1 MLCDL
6 RIYVYIVVKTYLI
19 TICSVK
25 DENSEKSTVYPNI
38 KQHFKALKRLVLALF
53 IKSLHFF

>member
-1 MLCDL
+1 MLFDL
-6 RIYVYIVVKTYLI
+6 RIYAYVVIMAYLI

-25 DENSEKSTVYPNI
+25 AENSEKSTVYPNI
-38 KQHFKALKRLVLALF
+38 KQHFKALKRPVLALF